1 MYTRYVKGVPFP
13 NGRYTKVV
21 PFLPKMVYEKGKGLD
36 FGKEPPRLKL
46 DEFRPETQHCLKI
59 CYFE

>member
-13 NGRYTKVV
+13 NGRYEKVV
-21 PFLPKMVYEKGKGLD
+21 PFLPKLVYEKGKGLD

-59 CYFE
+59 C

>member
-13 NGRYTKVV
+13 NGRYTKVD
-21 PFLPKMVYEKGKGLD
+21 PFLPNRVYEKGKGLD

-46 DEFRPETQHCLKI
+46 DAFPPGTTTLFKDLL
-59 CYFE
+59 F